1 MKLARKLNNSL
12 KYIPVYLWLIIFTVV
27 PLLMVFFY
35 AIFEVSPG
43 GGFHFTLDYLKTAV
57 SNEQYLFAM
66 VRSLRY
72 ALVSTIVCL
81 LLGYP
86 LAFILAGM
94 EERRRNFVAVLFLLP
109 MWMNFLI
116 RTYALSSL
124 INEQGV
130 ITRFMQKLGLI
141 TNSITGT
148 ETAIIIGMVYNF
160 LPFLILPVYT
170 SILKIDRGI
179 LEAARDLGANTVT
192 VFRKLVLPLTVP
204 GIISGITM
212 VFVPC
217 ITTFV
222 IPQLLNNKVWT
233 IGSLIEYQVNAN
245 AGGSGGVNNTAAAI
259 SFVLMIIVFVCMSI
273 FSKFDKEGAETGGGM
288 L

>member
-1 MKLARKLNNSL
+1 MSKRINNAL
-12 KYIPVYLWLIIFTVV
+12 KCVPVYLWLVIFTVV

-35 AIFEVSPG
+35 AVFEVREG
-43 GGFHFTLDYLKTAV
+43 GGIHFTMAYLKEAV
-57 SNEQYLFAM
+57 TNGQYLDAIW
-66 VRSLRY
+66 RSLEY
-72 ALVSTIVCL
+72 ALISTIVCL
-81 LLGYP
+81 VIGYP
-86 LAFILAGM
+86 LAFILANM

-124 INEQGV
+124 INEQGIV
-130 ITRFMQKLGLI
+130 TKFFQKMGLI
-141 TNSITGT
+141 SGSITGT
-148 ETAIIIGMVYNF
+148 EGAIIIGMVYNF

-170 SILKIDRGI
+170 SILKIDRGVI
-179 LEAARDLGANTVT
+179 EAARDLGANTAA
-192 VFRKLVLPLTVP
+192 VFRKVVLPLTIP

-233 IGSLIEYQVNAN
+233 IGSLIEFQINGN
-245 AGGSGGVNNTAAAI
+245 AGSTGGVNNTAAAI
-259 SFVLMIIVFVCMSI
+259 SFLLMIIVFICMSI
-273 FSKFDKEGAETGGGM
+273 FSKFDNDDAENGG
-288 L
+288 LL

>member
-1 MKLARKLNNSL
+1 MSKRINNAL
-12 KYIPVYLWLIIFTVV
+12 RCVPVYLWLIVFTVV

-35 AIFEVSPG
+35 AIFEVQSDG
-43 GGFHFTLDYLKTAV
+43 SIHFTLQYLKEAV
-57 SNEQYLFAM
+57 TNGQYVDAIG
-66 VRSLRY
+66 RSLEY
-72 ALVSTIVCL
+72 AFISTIICL
-81 LLGYP
+81 IIGYP
-86 LAFILAGM
+86 LAFILANM

-130 ITRFMQKLGLI
+130 ITKFFQKLGLI
-141 TNSITGT
+141 TGSITGT
-148 ETAIIIGMVYNF
+148 EAAIIIGMVYNF

-170 SILKIDRGI
+170 SILKIDQRLI
-179 LEAARDLGANTVT
+179 EAARDLGANTST
-192 VFRKLVLPLTVP
+192 VFKKIVLPLTIP
-204 GIISGITM
+204 GVISGITM

-233 IGSLIEYQVNAN
+233 IGSLIEFQINGNASN
-245 AGGSGGVNNTAAAI
+245 TGGVNYTAAAI
-259 SFVLMIIVFVCMSI
+259 SFILMIIVFVCMSI
-273 FSKFDKEGAETGGGM
+273 FNKFDNEGAENGGM

>member
-1 MKLARKLNNSL
+1 MSKRINNAL
-12 KYIPVYLWLIIFTVV
+12 KCVPVYLWLVIFTVV

-35 AIFEVSPG
+35 AVFEVRADGSI
-43 GGFHFTLDYLKTAV
+43 HFTLTYLKEAV
-57 SNEQYLFAM
+57 VNGQYLDAM
-66 VRSLRY
+66 LRSLEY
-72 ALVSTIVCL
+72 AFVSTIVCL
-81 LLGYP
+81 IIGYP
-86 LAFILAGM
+86 LAFILANM

-124 INEQGV
+124 INEQGI
-130 ITRFMQKLGLI
+130 ITKFFQKLGLI
-141 TNSITGT
+141 SGSITGT
-148 ETAIIIGMVYNF
+148 EGAIVIGMVYNF

-170 SILKIDRGI
+170 SILKVDRRVI
-179 LEAARDLGANTVT
+179 EAARDLGANTLT
-192 VFRKLVLPLTVP
+192 VFRRIHLPLTVP

-233 IGSLIEYQVNAN
+233 IGSLIEFQINGNA
-245 AGGSGGVNNTAAAI
+245 SSTGGVNNTAAAI
-259 SFVLMIIVFVCMSI
+259 SFILMIIVFICMSI
-273 FSKFDKEGAETGGGM
+273 FSRFDNDGAENGG
-288 L
+288 LL

>member
-1 MKLARKLNNSL
+1 MSKRINNAL
-12 KYIPVYLWLIIFTVV
+12 KCVPVYLWLVIFTVV

-35 AIFEVSPG
+35 AVFEVRADGSI
-43 GGFHFTLDYLKTAV
+43 HFTLTYLKEAV
-57 SNEQYLFAM
+57 VNGQYLDAM
-66 VRSLRY
+66 LRSLEY
-72 ALVSTIVCL
+72 AFVSTIVCL
-81 LLGYP
+81 IIGYP
-86 LAFILAGM
+86 LAFILANM

-124 INEQGV
+124 INEQGI
-130 ITRFMQKLGLI
+130 ITKFFQKLGLI
-141 TNSITGT
+141 SGSITGT
-148 ETAIIIGMVYNF
+148 EGAIVIGMVYNF

-170 SILKIDRGI
+170 SILKVDRRVI
-179 LEAARDLGANTVT
+179 EAARDLGANTLT
-192 VFRKLVLPLTVP
+192 VFRRILLPLTVP

-233 IGSLIEYQVNAN
+233 IGSLIEFQINGNA
-245 AGGSGGVNNTAAAI
+245 SSTGGVNNTAAAI
-259 SFVLMIIVFVCMSI
+259 SFILMIIVFICMSI
-273 FSKFDKEGAETGGGM
+273 FSRFDNDGAENGG
-288 L
+288 LL

>member
-1 MKLARKLNNSL
+1 MSKRINNAL
-12 KYIPVYLWLIIFTVV
+12 KCVPVYLWLVIFTVV

-35 AIFEVSPG
+35 AVFEVHADGSV
-43 GGFHFTLDYLKTAV
+43 HFTMTYLKEAV
-57 SNEQYLFAM
+57 TNGQYLDAM
-66 VRSLRY
+66 LRSLEY
-72 ALVSTIVCL
+72 ALISTIICL
-81 LLGYP
+81 IIGYP
-86 LAFILAGM
+86 LAFILANM

-116 RTYALSSL
+116 RTYALASL
-124 INEQGV
+124 INEQGI
-130 ITRFMQKLGLI
+130 ITKFFQKLGLI
-141 TNSITGT
+141 SGSITGT
-148 ETAIIIGMVYNF
+148 EGAIIIGMVYNF

-170 SILKIDRGI
+170 SILKVDRRVI
-179 LEAARDLGANTVT
+179 EAARDLGANTLT
-192 VFRKLVLPLTVP
+192 VFRRILLPLTVP

-233 IGSLIEYQVNAN
+233 IGSLIEFQINGNAN
-245 AGGSGGVNNTAAAI
+245 SSGGVNNMAAAI
-259 SFVLMIIVFVCMSI
+259 SFILMIIVFICMSI
-273 FSKFDKEGAETGGGM
+273 FSRFENDGAENGGM

>member
-1 MKLARKLNNSL
+1 MPKRINHALRCV
-12 KYIPVYLWLIIFTVV
+12 PVYLWLVIFTVV

-35 AIFEVSPG
+35 AIFEVGADGSIR
-43 GGFHFTLDYLKTAV
+43 FTMMYLKEAVTNGQYLDAMGRSLKYALISTAV
-57 SNEQYLFAM
+57 C
-66 VRSLRY
+66 
-72 ALVSTIVCL
+72 LVI
-81 LLGYP
+81 GYP
-86 LAFILAGM
+86 LAFILANM

-124 INEQGV
+124 INEDGV
-130 ITRFMQKLGLI
+130 VTRFFRSLGLVSG
-141 TNSITGT
+141 SITGT
-148 ETAIIIGMVYNF
+148 EGAIIIGMVYNF

-170 SILKIDRGI
+170 SILKIDTRI
-179 LEAARDLGANTVT
+179 MEAARDLGANTAT
-192 VFRKLVLPLTVP
+192 VFRKIVLPLTVP

-233 IGSLIEYQVNAN
+233 IGSLIEFQINGNASS
-245 AGGSGGVNNTAAAI
+245 SGGINNTAAAI
-259 SFVLMIIVFVCMSI
+259 SFILMIIVFICMSI
-273 FSKFDKEGAETGGGM
+273 FSKFDNDDAENGG
-288 L
+288 LL